1 MVLKTIR
8 SGQKQKLLP
17 TLGQRPDQM
26 IRASGTLGLGRFLN
40 ENHMACDP
48 EVIDFSLLPNIRP
61 EYWPPPNGL
70 LPHPRGMV
78 LGVSAGRESGYCWL
92 FALRI
97 ASGIFG
103 RDSFVLQV

>member
-1 MVLKTIR
+1 MT
-8 SGQKQKLLP
+8 
-17 TLGQRPDQM
+17 
-26 IRASGTLGLGRFLN
+26 
-40 ENHMACDP
+40 CDP
-48 EVIDFSLLPNIRP
+48 EVIDFSFWFADYYRP

-70 LPHPRGMV
+70 LPHPSGVV

-92 FALRI
+92 FALLI